1 MTNEELRHLAPETR
15 CVQAGYLPGNHDA
28 RIMPIIQSTTYKF
41 DTAEDLGDAFD
52 LKIPNPMYT
61 RLGNPSLSWVEE
73 KVAVLEGGVAA
84 LSTSS
89 GQAANF
95 FAVVNIAKAGDHVLA
110 MSNLYGGTHTL
121 FGTQLRKFGIEVEFV
136 DPNLSLEELKRH
148 LRPETRCVFS
158 EMIGNPALDVLDLEK
173 VVALAKAGDVPLIV
187 DNTFPSPVLCNPI
200 EWGAN
205 IVTHSATKY
214 LDGHATSVGGF
225 IVDGGNFNWNNG
237 KYPELTEPDVDYHG
251 IVYTDQF
258 GAAAYVAKARAGL
271 LRDFGSTMSPFNA
284 FLINL
289 GIETLH
295 LRMQRH
301 SENALAVAEHLAQH
315 PDVAWV
321 NYPGLPSNPNYEKA
335 QKYLPKGQS
344 GVVSFGPKGGID
356 RARKVINQLGLATL
370 VTHVG
375 DLRSHVIHPASTTH
389 RQLDEAALKAAG
401 VAPDLIRFNVGIE
414 ALEDIIADVDQALAQ
429 TR

>member
-1 MTNEELRHLAPETR
+1 M
-15 CVQAGYLPGNHDA
+15 
-28 RIMPIIQSTTYKF
+28 
-41 DTAEDLGDAFD
+41 
-52 LKIPNPMYT
+52 
-61 RLGNPSLSWVEE
+61 
-73 KVAVLEGGVAA
+73 
-84 LSTSS
+84 
-89 GQAANF
+89 
-95 FAVVNIAKAGDHVLA
+95 
-110 MSNLYGGTHTL
+110 
-121 FGTQLRKFGIEVEFV
+121 
-136 DPNLSLEELKRH
+136 PNLSLEELKTH

-356 RARKVINQLGLATL
+356 RARKVINQLDLATL

>member
-1 MTNEELRHLAPETR
+1 MTKEELRHLAPETR

-95 FAVVNIAKAGDHVLA
+95 FAVVNIAKAGDHVLP
-110 MSNLYGGTHTL
+110 MSNLYAGTHTL

-136 DPNLSLEELKRH
+136 NPNLSLEELKTH

-301 SENALAVAEHLAQH
+301 SENALAVAQHLDQH

>member
-28 RIMPIIQSTTYKF
+28 RIMPIVQSTTYKF

-121 FGTQLRKFGIEVEFV
+121 FGSQLRKFGIDVEFV
-136 DPNLSLEELKRH
+136 DPNLS
-148 LRPETRCVFS
+148 
-158 EMIGNPALDVLDLEK
+158 
-173 VVALAKAGDVPLIV
+173 LAKAGDVPLIV

-237 KYPELTEPDVDYHG
+237 KYPELTEPDADYHG

-258 GAAAYVAKARAGL
+258 GATAYVAKARAGL